1 MKLKPGTLGYA
12 KLNGNWFK
20 SVVVGQERTK
30 LGIRFEPDLHARI
43 IHAEEFVF
51 KDKFESI
58 DSHNHTGEPNS
69 YTELPAIRKIWQ
81 GMSSKLD
88 YWKRVLKFRHIAKV
102 ATTQPVKLRTG
113 TVGWAKIQAA
123 STKASGRKW
132 RRCMVLEQEGDGL
145 TICCSP
151 ELSVTTLKKDKF
163 LIERIIEKGLHGLR
177 FIDKLRL
184 KKELRALNV
193 PYLVNER
200 VIFTPKMSMDNKGEM
215 NQDLV

>member
-1 MKLKPGTLGYA
+1 MKLKSGTLGYA

-20 SVVVGQERTK
+20 SVVVAQERTK
-30 LGIRFEPDLHARI
+30 LGIRFEPHLHARL
-43 IHAEEFVF
+43 IHFEEFVSE
-51 KDKFESI
+51 DKYEAIVSK
-58 DSHNHTGEPNS
+58 NHTEM
-69 YTELPAIRKIWQ
+69 PAILKIWE
-81 GMSSKLD
+81 GMNIKLD
-88 YWKRVLKFRHIAKV
+88 YWKRVLQFKTIGKV
-102 ATTQPVKLRTG
+102 PTSQNVKLRTG
-113 TVGWAKIQAA
+113 TVGWAKICMTG
-123 STKASGRKW
+123 TKFFGSKW
-132 RRCMVLEQEGDGL
+132 RRCMVLKQEGDGL

-215 NQDLV
+215 NQDLI

>member
-58 DSHNHTGEPNS
+58 DSHDHTGEPNS
-69 YTELPAIRKIWQ
+69 YTEMPAIRKIWQ

-123 STKASGRKW
+123 STKVSGRKW
-132 RRCMVLEQEGDGL
+132 RRCMVLEPKGEKL

-151 ELSVTTLKKDKF
+151 DLSVTTLPREDF
-163 LIERIIEKGLHGLR
+163 FIERIIEKGLHKQS
-177 FIDKLRL
+177 FIDKLLL
-184 KKELRALNV
+184 KKELRALDV
-193 PYLVNER
+193 PYRVNEMAT
-200 VIFTPKMSMDNKGEM
+200 FTRRMPVENEGEM
-215 NQDLV
+215 N